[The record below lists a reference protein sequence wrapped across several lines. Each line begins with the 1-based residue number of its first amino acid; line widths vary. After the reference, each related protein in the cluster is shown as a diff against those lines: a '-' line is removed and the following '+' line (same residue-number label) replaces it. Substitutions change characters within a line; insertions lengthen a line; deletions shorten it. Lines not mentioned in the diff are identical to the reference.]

1 MKILQI
7 LIIIIFYTI
16 FVNAQPIGWEDAA
29 FGGGDTWDDDGE
41 FGLIHFFLLF
51 VLDVYPLETSQN
63 ITKIHPKHP
72 KTIPKIPPNTASKS
86 PPKHSQTPPQNRLKM
101 LNSHILNQSSELCF
115 M

>member
-41 FGLIHFFLLF
+41 FGLIHFFLLIGSAWF
-51 VLDVYPLETSQN
+51 IYALFRDG
-63 ITKIHPKHP
+63 
-72 KTIPKIPPNTASKS
+72 
-86 PPKHSQTPPQNRLKM
+86 
-101 LNSHILNQSSELCF
+101 
-115 M
+115 